1 MKQHM
6 GPTMT
11 HKQELELRLNDLL
24 DKKATEERE
33 LVPSEVYLSD
43 LAITIG
49 YVQRQLK
56 NAR

>member
-1 MKQHM
+1 
-6 GPTMT
+6 MT

-33 LVPSEVYLSD
+33 LEPSEVYLSD

-49 YVQRQLK
+49 YVQRQMK